1 MARGVALSV
10 FSSVLFALLYYYASL
25 MTPMNGEVVFGWRML
40 LTMPCL
46 SLFLLYSGDWR
57 LVTALFTQL
66 KTRPVMWIGL
76 PLSSALMAVQLW
88 IFMWAPINGRGLAVS
103 LGYFMMPL
111 VLVLVG
117 RFLYQER
124 PTRLQWLAVVCAA
137 LGVGNELWHA
147 GGVSWETMVV
157 AIGYPL
163 YFVWR
168 RWLGNDNLGGLWCD
182 MLLMLPVAAWFVF
195 ATDSPMAAFDERPL
209 LYLLVLG
216 LGMISALALACYILA
231 SRRLPFSLFGLL
243 GYVEPVLLVVVSLV
257 LGETIVGKEWIT
269 FIAIWAAVALL
280 ILEGVRK
287 MLAFRRYP
295 FRQSAHHQAPGSH
308 GS

>member
-1 MARGVALSV
+1 MAKGVALSV

-46 SLFLLYSGDWR
+46 GLFLLYSGDWR
-57 LVTALFTQL
+57 LVATLLSQL
-66 KTRPVMWIGL
+66 KRRPVLWLGL
-76 PLSSALMAVQLW
+76 PLSSALVAVQLW

-117 RFLYQER
+117 RFLYHER
-124 PTRLQWLAVVCAA
+124 PTRLQWLAVACAA
-137 LGVGNELWHA
+137 VGVANELWHA
-147 GGVSWETMVV
+147 GGLSWETLVV

-182 MLLMLPVAAWFVF
+182 MLLMLPAAAWLAF
-195 ATDSPMAAFDERPL
+195 AAGSPMAVFAERPL
-209 LYLLVLG
+209 LYPLVLG
-216 LGMISALALACYILA
+216 LGVISALALACYILA

-243 GYVEPVLLVVVSLV
+243 GYVEPVLLVLVSLV
-257 LGETIVGKEWIT
+257 LGETISAEEWPT
-269 FIAIWAAVALL
+269 YIAIWTAVALL
-280 ILEGVRK
+280 VLEGVRK

-295 FRQSAHHQAPGSH
+295 FSQNAAH
-308 GS
+308 